1 MSTSTIY
8 LIMLAFVFCLVAY
21 YRFPFRYFGL
31 IALAFLADRLNFGQ
45 ASLFTWVIVFLP
57 AVALV
62 ATLIIKP
69 IRQQLFSRPLFHI
82 FKKILP
88 ELSKTEREA
97 INAGDVWWERELM
110 DGKPNYEALH
120 QYPKP
125 TLTEEEKAFIDG
137 PVAEL
142 CRMIDDWTITHEL
155 TDLPAPI
162 WAHLKQ
168 HGYFGMI
175 IPKSYGGKA
184 FSAYAHAEVITR
196 ISAHSVSAG
205 VTVSVPNSLG
215 PAELLLH
222 YGTEEQ
228 KDYYLPRLASGK
240 DIPCFAL
247 TSPKAGSDA
256 GSIPDYGIVTR
267 GIHEGKEVIGIRLNW
282 DKRYITL
289 APVATILGLAFK
301 LYDPDHLIGTQYDYG
316 ITCALIPTNTH
327 GITIGRRHY
336 PLNVCFQ
343 NGPTQGKDV
352 FVPLSYIIGGEK
364 MAGKGWSMLMECL
377 SAGRAISLPSVSSGP
392 SSAMAVAAGG
402 YARIRQQF
410 KLPIGYFEGVE
421 EALTRMGGL
430 AYIAEATRVMTVG
443 AIDLGLKPAIAGAI
457 SKYHV
462 TEISRKISM
471 DVMDVLGGK
480 GICMGPNNFAAR
492 FYQAMPI
499 AITVEGANILT
510 RSMIIFG
517 QGALRCHPY
526 ALKEVYAVHNP
537 DKTAGLRD
545 FDKAFFGHAGF
556 ILSNFVRTL
565 LLSIT
570 AGHLTQPKVHGHV
583 RRYYQHV
590 TRLSA
595 ALALTTDMAMG
606 ILGGDLKRR
615 EKLSARLGDVLS
627 YLYLTT
633 AVLKRFH
640 DEGEHASDL
649 PFVDWSCRYAL
660 SEAEGALMGFYK
672 NFPVRSIAWVM
683 RFMVFPYGR
692 RVAVANDK
700 MGYAVAR
707 TLLSPN
713 DARTRLCASACDLSA
728 PDGIYTQ
735 MQETLIACIAVEPI
749 EKRISQAVKAG
760 TLPEEHYQ
768 PLYDLA
774 MKAGVITEE
783 EYNTL
788 KAVELARM
796 KIINVDDFPGFSTLK
811 SV

>member
-8 LIMLAFVFCLVAY
+8 LIVLAFVFCLVAY
-21 YRFPFRYFGL
+21 YRFPFRYFGIL
-31 IALAFLADRLNFGQ
+31 ALAFLAERLIFAQ
-45 ASLFTWVIVFLP
+45 ASLFTWLVVFLP
-57 AVALV
+57 ALAIV
-62 ATLIIKP
+62 ATLIVKP
-69 IRQQLFSRPLFHI
+69 IRRQLFSRPLFHI

-97 INAGDVWWERELM
+97 IDAGDVFWERELM
-110 DGKPNYEALH
+110 DGKPDYEKLH

-125 TLTEEEKAFIDG
+125 TLSDEEKAFLDG

-142 CRMIDDWTITHEL
+142 CRMIDDWNITAEL

-162 WAHLKQ
+162 WAHIKE

-175 IPKSYGGKA
+175 IPKNYGGKA

-196 ISAHSVSAG
+196 ISAHSVTAG

-228 KDYYLPRLASGK
+228 KNYYLPRLASGEE
-240 DIPCFAL
+240 IPCFAL

-267 GIHEGKEVIGIRLNW
+267 GMHNGKEVIGIRLNW

-301 LYDPDHLIGTQYDYG
+301 LYDPDHLIGAIDDYG
-316 ITCALIPTNTH
+316 ITCALIPTH
-327 GITIGRRHY
+327 MEGIMIGRRHY
-336 PLNVCFQ
+336 PLNACFQ

-352 FVPLSYIIGGEK
+352 FVPLDYIIGGEK

-392 SSAMAVAAGG
+392 SSALAVTAGG

-421 EALTRMGGL
+421 EVLAQIGGL
-430 AYIAEATRVMTVG
+430 SYMGEATRVMTVG

-462 TEISRKISM
+462 TEISRKVSM
-471 DVMDVLGGK
+471 HVMDVLGGK

-537 DKTAGLRD
+537 DQKQGLRD

-556 ILSNFVRTL
+556 IMSNLVRTI
-565 LLSIT
+565 LLSFT
-570 AGHLTQPKVHGHV
+570 VGHLTQPKAHGEI

-590 TRLSA
+590 SRLSA
-595 ALALTTDMAMG
+595 ALAFTTDVAMG

-633 AVLKRFH
+633 AVMKRFH

-649 PFVDWSCRYAL
+649 PFVDWACRYAL
-660 SEAEGALMGFYK
+660 CQAECAMMNFYK
-672 NFPVRSIAWVM
+672 NFPVRSVAWAV
-683 RFMVFPYGR
+683 RLMVFPYGR
-692 RVAVANDK
+692 RIAMPNDK
-700 MGYAVAR
+700 LGYNVAR

-713 DARTRLCASACDLSA
+713 DARTRLCASACDLTA
-728 PDGIYTQ
+728 PDSLYTLV
-735 MQETLIACIAVEPI
+735 QETLIACIAVEPI
-749 EKRISQAVKAG
+749 EKRMAQAVKAG
-760 TLPEEHYQ
+760 TLPQDHYE
-768 PLYDLA
+768 PLADLA
-774 MKAGVITEE
+774 LKAGVITDEE
-783 EYNTL
+783 FHSL
-788 KAVELARM
+788 KVAETARM
-796 KIINVDDFPGFSTLK
+796 KIINVDDFPGFTTLK
-811 SV
+811 

>member
-1 MSTSTIY
+1 MSTSMIY
-8 LIMLAFVFCLVAY
+8 LSVLAFIFCVIAY
-21 YRFPFRYFGL
+21 YRLPFRYFGFA
-31 IALAFLADRLNFGQ
+31 ALAFLADRLYFFE
-45 ASLFTWVIVFLP
+45 SPLLTWIAVFAPLS
-57 AVALV
+57 ALV
-62 ATLIIKP
+62 FILVYKP
-69 IRQQLFSRPLFHI
+69 IRRTVFSKPLFHL

-88 ELSKTEREA
+88 ALSQTEREA
-97 INAGDVWWERELM
+97 IDAGDTWWERELM
-110 DGKPNYEALH
+110 DGKPCYEKLH
-120 QYPKP
+120 RIPRP
-125 TLTEEEKAFIDG
+125 SLTPEEQAFIDG

-142 CRMIDDWTITHEL
+142 CRMINDWTITQEL
-155 TDLPAPI
+155 TDLPAEM
-162 WAHLKQ
+162 WAHLKK
-168 HGYFGMI
+168 HGYFGLI
-175 IPKSYGGKA
+175 IPKHYGGKA
-184 FSAYAHAEVITR
+184 FSAFAHAEIITR
-196 ISAHSVSAG
+196 ISSHSVTVG

-215 PAELLLH
+215 PAELLVH

-228 KDYYLPRLASGK
+228 KDYYLPRLASGQ

-267 GIHEGKEVIGIRLNW
+267 GIYQGKEIIGIRLNW

-289 APVATILGLAFK
+289 APVASILGLAFK
-301 LYDPDHLIGTQYDYG
+301 LYDPDHLIGTQTDYG
-316 ITCALIPTNTH
+316 ITCALIPTDMP
-327 GITIGRRHY
+327 GISIGRRHY
-336 PLNVCFQ
+336 PLNACFQ
-343 NGPTQGKDV
+343 NGPTQGNDV
-352 FVPLSYIIGGEK
+352 FVPMSFIIGGEK
-364 MAGKGWSMLMECL
+364 MAGQGWRMLMECL

-392 SSAMAVAAGG
+392 SAALTVTAGA

-421 EALTRMGGL
+421 EALARVGGY

-462 TEISRKISM
+462 TELSRKMSL
-471 DVMDVLGGK
+471 DVMDILGGK

-537 DKTAGLRD
+537 DPKEGLRE
-545 FDKAFFGHAGF
+545 FDRAFFGHAGF
-556 ILSNFVRTL
+556 ILSNLVRTL
-565 LLSIT
+565 ALSLT
-570 AGHLTQPKVHGHV
+570 AGHLTQPKAHAHI

-590 TRLSA
+590 SRLSA

-633 AVLKRFH
+633 AALKRFH

-660 SEAEGALMGFYK
+660 SQAEASLVGFYK
-672 NFPVRSIAWVM
+672 NFPVRSIAWVL
-683 RFMVFPYGR
+683 RFMAFPFGR
-692 RVAVANDK
+692 RVAVPTDK
-700 MGYAVAR
+700 MGHVLAR
-707 TLLSPN
+707 TLLAPN
-713 DARTRLCASACDLSA
+713 DARTRLCASACDLTA
-728 PDGIYTQ
+728 PDSLYTDV
-735 MQETLIACIAVEPI
+735 QETLIACIAVEPI
-749 EKRISQAVKAG
+749 EKRMNQAVKAG
-760 TLPEEHYQ
+760 TLPDDHYR
-768 PLYDLA
+768 PMYDLA
-774 MKAGVITEE
+774 RDAGVITSE
-783 EYNTL
+783 EYDQL
-788 KAVELARM
+788 KAAETLRM
-796 KIINVDDFPGFSTLK
+796 NIIAVDDFEGFSTIK
-811 SV
+811 P